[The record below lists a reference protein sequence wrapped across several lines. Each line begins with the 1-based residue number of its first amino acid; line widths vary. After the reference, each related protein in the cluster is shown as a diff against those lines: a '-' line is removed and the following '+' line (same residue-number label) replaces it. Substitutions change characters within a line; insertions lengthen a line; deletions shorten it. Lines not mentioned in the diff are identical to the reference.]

1 MPTRL
6 WGDVQRARYGRFPD
20 AIGED
25 DIARCFQLAA
35 QVLPTL
41 ALGRYG

>member
-20 AIGED
+20 SIGED
-25 DIARCFQLAA
+25 DNAAPEGAIGLNLTARF
-35 QVLPTL
+35 
-41 ALGRYG
+41 